1 MGAAIV
7 SSVERGSE
15 ESLAEAS
22 ERFADAVFDKWG
34 IGDEGCGNGV
44 LLLLAVE
51 DRQVSLLL
59 LQPSMQYVYSYYS
72 PRNAVTHILLQLFHF
87 EAVN

>member
-59 LQPSMQYVYSYYS
+59 LQSSMQYVSS
-72 PRNAVTHILLQLFHF
+72 HCRPRSAVAHILLLPFLY
-87 EAVN
+87 EAVS